1 MTREISLHDLM
12 KAHENNDRI
21 LVDVRSPGEF
31 EEGSIPGSVNI
42 PVFDNEERAE
52 IGTIYKQVG
61 QEAAKERG
69 LEIFSAKL
77 PSFVKQFQDLGGP
90 VSVFC
95 WRGGM
100 RSKTAA
106 TTTELMG
113 VDVNRLTGGIRTYR
127 QWVVQSLEEY
137 AFTPDLLVLNGYTG
151 SGKTVILNRLKEAGY
166 PVIDLEKMAGH
177 RGSIFGQIGLNPS
190 NQKKFDSLLVTE
202 LRKLKNS
209 PYILIEGESRR
220 IGRVHMP
227 DFLHEKKEQ
236 APQLFLDLPADVR
249 VQNILEDYQP
259 EEMPEQF
266 MEAFERIERRLH
278 TPISRE
284 IRELLTNGDYEKA
297 VHLLLIHYY
306 DPRYEHSISSQD
318 GSHMFIKAAS
328 MDEAYEKVKKAADSF
343 RYSASRQN

>member
-1 MTREISLHDLM
+1 M
-12 KAHENNDRI
+12 KVHENNERI

-31 EEGSIPGSVNI
+31 EEGSIPGSINI

-61 QEAAKERG
+61 QEEAKERG
-69 LEIFSAKL
+69 LEIFAAKL
-77 PSFVKQFQDLGGP
+77 PQFVKQFKSLGGP

-106 TTTELMG
+106 TMTELMG

-127 QWVVQSLEEY
+127 QWVVKSLEEY
-137 AFTPDLLVLNGYTG
+137 EFTPELLVLNGYTG
-151 SGKTVILNRLKEAGY
+151 TGKTVILNRLKDEGY
-166 PVIDLEKMAGH
+166 PVIDLEMMAGH
-177 RGSIFGQIGLNPS
+177 RGSVFGQIGLNPS

-202 LRKLKNS
+202 LRKLKHS

-227 DFLHEKKEQ
+227 DFLHTKKEK

-249 VQNILEDYQP
+249 VQNILDDYQP
-259 EEMPEQF
+259 DEMPEQF
-266 MEAFERIERRLH
+266 MEAFSKIERRIH

-284 IRELLTNGDYEKA
+284 IKQYLTNGDFREA
-297 VHLLLIHYY
+297 FRLLLIHYY
-306 DPRYEHSISSQD
+306 DPRYEHAISSQD
-318 GSHMFIKAAS
+318 GDHAFIQADS
-328 MDEAYEKVKKAADSF
+328 MEEAYEKVKAAADSF
-343 RYSASRQN
+343 RLTSSRQH

>member
-12 KAHENNDRI
+12 KAHENNDRV

-52 IGTIYKQVG
+52 IGTIYKQIG

-77 PSFVKQFQDLGGP
+77 PSFVKQFKELGGP

-127 QWVVQSLEEY
+127 QWVVQSLKEY
-137 AFTPDLLVLNGYTG
+137 DFTPELLVLNGYTG
-151 SGKTVILNRLKEAGY
+151 SGKTVILNRLKEEGY
-166 PVIDLEKMAGH
+166 PVIDLENMAGH

-202 LRKLKNS
+202 LRKLKDS

-227 DFLHEKKEQ
+227 DFLYEKKEQ
-236 APQLFLDLPADVR
+236 APQLFLDLPADIR

-284 IRELLTNGDYEKA
+284 IRELLTAGDYEEA
-297 VHLLLIHYY
+297 VRLLLIHYY

-318 GSHMFIKAAS
+318 GSHMFIKASS
-328 MDEAYEKVKKAADSF
+328 MNEAYEKVKKAADSF
-343 RYSASRQN
+343 RYSASRQH

>member
-1 MTREISLHDLM
+1 MEV
-12 KAHENNDRI
+12 HENNERV

-42 PVFDNEERAE
+42 PVFNNEERAE

-61 QEAAKERG
+61 PEAAKERG

-77 PSFVKQFQDLGGP
+77 PEFVKEFQDLERP

-127 QWVVQSLEEY
+127 QWVVQSLESFD
-137 AFTPDLLVLNGYTG
+137 FTPELLVLNGYTG
-151 SGKTVILNRLKEAGY
+151 SGKTVILNQLKEQGY
-166 PVIDLEKMAGH
+166 PIIDLEKIAGH
-177 RGSIFGQIGLNPS
+177 RGSIFGQIGLEPS
-190 NQKKFDSLLVTE
+190 NQKKFDSLLITE

-227 DFLHEKKEQ
+227 DFLHKKKENS
-236 APQLFLDLPADVR
+236 PQLFLDLPAEER
-249 VQNILEDYQP
+249 VKNILKDYQP
-259 EEMPEQF
+259 DQTPDQF
-266 MEAFERIERRLH
+266 MEAFEKIERRIH

-284 IRELLTNGDYEKA
+284 IRALLTNGDYEEA
-297 VHLLLIHYY
+297 VKLLLIHYY

-318 GSHMFIKAAS
+318 GLHTFITAES
-328 MDEAYEKVKKAADSF
+328 MDEAYEKVKAAADSF
-343 RYSASRQN
+343 RYSVSRQR

>member
-1 MTREISLHDLM
+1 MTREISLNDLM

-77 PSFVKQFQDLGGP
+77 PQFVKQFKALGGP

-113 VDVNRLTGGIRTYR
+113 IDVNRLTGGIRTYR
-127 QWVVQSLEEY
+127 QWVVQSLEAYE
-137 AFTPDLLVLNGYTG
+137 FNPELLVLNGYTG
-151 SGKTVILNRLKEAGY
+151 SGKTVLLNRLKDEGY

-177 RGSIFGQIGLNPS
+177 RGSIFGQIGLEPS
-190 NQKKFDSLLVTE
+190 NQKKFDSLLITE
-202 LRKLKNS
+202 LRKLQNS

-227 DFLHEKKEQ
+227 DFLHEKKEK
-236 APQLFLDLPADVR
+236 APQLFLDLPAEVR
-249 VQNILEDYQP
+249 VKNILQDYQP
-259 EEMPEQF
+259 DQTPAQF
-266 MEAFERIERRLH
+266 MEAFEKIERRIH

-284 IRELLTNGDYEKA
+284 IRALLTKQHYEEA
-297 VHLLLIHYY
+297 VKLLLLHYY

-318 GSHMFIKAAS
+318 GKHTFITAES
-328 MDEAYEKVKKAADSF
+328 MDEAYEKVKQAANSF
-343 RYSASRQN
+343 SYSASRQH

>member
-1 MTREISLHDLM
+1 MTREITLNDLM
-12 KAHENNDRI
+12 EAHENSERV
-21 LVDVRSPGEF
+21 LVDVRSQGEF

-42 PVFDNEERAE
+42 PVFNNEERAE

-77 PSFVKQFQDLGGP
+77 PEFVKQFRELGSP

-127 QWVVQSLEEY
+127 QWVVQSLEAYE
-137 AFTPDLLVLNGYTG
+137 FKPQLLVLNGYTG
-151 SGKTVILNRLKEAGY
+151 SGKTLILNQLKDHGY
-166 PVIDLEKMAGH
+166 PIMDLEKMAGH
-177 RGSIFGQIGLNPS
+177 RGSIFGQIGLEPS
-190 NQKKFDSLLVTE
+190 NQKKFDSLLITE
-202 LRKLKNS
+202 LRKLKES
-209 PYILIEGESRR
+209 PYIFIEGESRR

-227 DFLHEKKEQ
+227 EFLHEKKEK
-236 APQLFLDLPADVR
+236 APQLFLDLPAEVR
-249 VQNILEDYQP
+249 VQNIMQDYQP
-259 EEMPEQF
+259 EQMPEQF
-266 MEAFERIERRLH
+266 MEAFEKIERRIH

-284 IRELLTNGDYEKA
+284 IRDLLTKGDFAEA
-297 VHLLLIHYY
+297 VRLLLVHYY

-318 GSHMFIKAAS
+318 GNHQFIKAES
-328 MDEAYEKVKKAADSF
+328 MEEAYEKVKAAADSF
-343 RYSASRQN
+343 RYTSSRQ